1 MLTWG
6 DDVEVHALRKQGWTI
21 SAIARHLDHDR
32 KTIRAYLNGERVPE
46 QRVRSAPAVMD
57 PFVDYCRI
65 RLADDP
71 HVWASL
77 LFDEITA
84 LGFTGSYPALTA
96 AIRVHRLRPHCEAC
110 DASRGRDSAIIDHP
124 AGEETQWDWLEL
136 PGPPAAWGVGG
147 HAHLLV
153 GALPYSSRWRAVL
166 AEAEDFGQL
175 VTGLDATT
183 RRLGGVSAN
192 WRFDRMATVC
202 HPASGKI
209 TAAFAGVAKHYGVA
223 VKVCPSRHGNRKGVV
238 EKANHSAA
246 QRWWRTVGDGLSVA
260 DAQAG
265 IDALALAMDA
275 RTRVRD
281 GQKVSVAQLAADE
294 HLRPVPAGAYPVDV
308 IVERTVTAQALVP
321 FAGNHY
327 SVPPGLPGAQV
338 QVAVRLGQ
346 DTVRIITAGG
356 ATVAVHQRRPDG
368 SGAIVRD
375 EGHVIAL
382 EHAVL
387 AAFSPARPCNRKTRR
402 PVSDAA
408 AAEAA
413 LLRGGQQPGAE
424 QAGQRV
430 VIDLAAYAALVPPA
444 AAGGAPRTSKNTL
457 PTKEIR

>member
-110 DASRGRDSAIIDHP
+110 DASRGRDSAIIDHL

-246 QRWWRTVGDGLSVA
+246 QRWWRTVPDGISVA

-294 HLRPVPAGAYPVDV
+294 HLRPVPAGAYPVEV

-387 AAFSPARPCNRKTRR
+387 AAFGPARPCNRKTRR

>member
-1 MLTWG
+1 MLTW
-6 DDVEVHALRKQGWTI
+6 EPTMLVHALHAQGWTI

-110 DASRGRDSAIIDHP
+110 DASRGRDSAIIEHP

-175 VTGLDATT
+175 VAGLDATT

-223 VKVCPSRHGNRKGVV
+223 VKICPSRHGNRKGVV

-246 QRWWRTVGDGLSVA
+246 QRWWRTVGDGISVA

>member
-1 MLTWG
+1 M
-6 DDVEVHALRKQGWTI
+6 EAHALRKQGWSI

-46 QRVRSAPAVMD
+46 QRVRSVPMLMD
-57 PFVDYCRI
+57 RFVEYCRI

-84 LGFTGSYPALTA
+84 LGFTGSYASLTA
-96 AIRVHRLRPHCEAC
+96 AIRTQRLRPHCEAC
-110 DASRGRDSAIIDHP
+110 QASRGRDSSIIDHP
-124 AGEETQWDWLEL
+124 AGQETQWDWLEL
-136 PGPPAAWGVGG
+136 PGPPAAWQVGG

-175 VTGLDATT
+175 IGGLDATT
-183 RRLGGVSAN
+183 RRLGGVSAD

-202 HPASGKI
+202 YPASGKI

-223 VKVCPSRHGNRKGVV
+223 VKICPARHGNRKGVV

-246 QRWWRTVGDGLSVA
+246 QRWWRTVPDGISVA

-265 IDALALAMDA
+265 IDALAVRMDT

-281 GQKVSVAQLAADE
+281 GRKVSVAQLAAGE
-294 HLRPVPAGAYPVDV
+294 HLRPAPLAPYPVDV

-327 SVPPGLPGAQV
+327 SVPPGMPGVRV
-338 QVAVRLGQ
+338 QVAARLGT
-346 DTVRIITAGG
+346 DTVRVITAGG
-356 ATVAVHQRRPDG
+356 ATVAAHQRRPDG

-402 PVSDAA
+402 PLGDAA
-408 AAEAA
+408 ATEAA
-413 LLRGGQQPGAE
+413 RLRGEQQPGSE

-444 AAGGAPRTSKNTL
+444 AAGGRTTAASKTPSKTAKTL
-457 PTKEIR
+457 TTKEIR